1 MTDSN
6 KWYTQSGPD
15 GDVVLS
21 TRIRLARN
29 FSDIPF
35 GRRMTDAQKAQVEE
49 RVRDAVLNGNSTL
62 AGSFHYI
69 DMEHWPSRAGGILSR
84 TAPDQ
89 PGVFTRSGRHGAAV
103 VGG

>member
-35 GRRMTDAQKAQVEE
+35 VGRMTDAQKAQVEE

-69 DMEHWPSRAGGILSR
+69 HKERQARRCCCWRMSRFPSWSTKR
-84 TAPDQ
+84 TTYA
-89 PGVFTRSGRHGAAV
+89 FR
-103 VGG
+103 